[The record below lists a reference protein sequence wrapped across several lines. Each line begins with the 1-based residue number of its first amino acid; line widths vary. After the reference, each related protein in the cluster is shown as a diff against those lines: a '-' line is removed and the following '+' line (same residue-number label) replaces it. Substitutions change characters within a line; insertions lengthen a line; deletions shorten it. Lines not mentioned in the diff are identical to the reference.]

1 MQGMQDIPVGY
12 RLAPERK
19 SERIQLLIRPS
30 IKKETAKLAKENG
43 KSLNDYI
50 ESLLEANITAAG

>member
-1 MQGMQDIPVGY
+1 MQGMHDIPVGY

>member
-1 MQGMQDIPVGY
+1 VQTPKIPLGY

-19 SERIQLLIRPS
+19 SERIQLLVRPS
-30 IKKETAKLAKENG
+30 IKKETARLAKKNG

>member
-1 MQGMQDIPVGY
+1 MKTPKIPLGY
-12 RLAPERK
+12 RLVPERK

>member
-1 MQGMQDIPVGY
+1 MQRPQIPLGY
-12 RLAPERK
+12 RLAPEHK
-19 SERIQLLIRPS
+19 SERIQLLVRPS
-30 IKKETAKLAKENG
+30 IKKETARLAKKNG